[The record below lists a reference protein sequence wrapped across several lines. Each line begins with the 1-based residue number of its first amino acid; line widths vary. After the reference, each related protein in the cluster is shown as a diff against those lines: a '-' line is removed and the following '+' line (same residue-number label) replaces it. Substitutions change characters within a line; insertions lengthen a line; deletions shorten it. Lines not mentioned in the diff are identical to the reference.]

1 MVNNQQRIE
10 QIAGLA
16 LIGAIIVGCGLV
28 LWPFALSILWAA
40 ILCFATWPLHEL
52 LLKWLKGRRNL
63 AALLMTILLL
73 LVLFIPFFVVGLTFT
88 DSISSAMEW
97 LNSHRQA
104 TLPPPPEWVR
114 HIPLLG
120 DRISGY
126 WSKLATSAEPALKW
140 LEPWFQD
147 VGVWL
152 LKHSLDFAK
161 GVFYLAMS
169 MLIAFFLYRDG
180 EGIVAHLREGARKIS
195 GDYAQHLMDVVK
207 TTVQSVVYGVIGT
220 ALAQG
225 AVAGIGFVIAGVP
238 SPMLLALF
246 TFFLSF
252 IMCTPIV
259 WIGVSVWLFTEGQ
272 TGWGVFMVIYGF
284 IAISGIDNFIKPYI
298 ISRGAKLPFIIMFI
312 GAIGGIVVFGFI
324 GIFLGPT
331 LLTVGYR
338 LTKEILSHRRYSETA
353 QPAGNSEN
361 APSLGDRED

>member
-1 MVNNQQRIE
+1 MVKNQQRIE
-10 QIAGLA
+10 QIAGLV

-28 LWPFALSILWAA
+28 LRPFALSILWAA

-63 AALLMTILLL
+63 TAALMTIVLL

-88 DSISSAMEW
+88 DSIRSAMEW
-97 LNSHRQA
+97 LNSHRQSS
-104 TLPPPPEWVR
+104 LPPPPEWVG

-120 DRISGY
+120 DRIGEY
-126 WSKLATSAEPALKW
+126 WTKLAANAEPALKR

-147 VGVWL
+147 AGVWL
-152 LKHSLDFAK
+152 LRHSLDFAK

-180 EGIVAHLREGARKIS
+180 EGIVARLREGVQQIS

-225 AVAGIGFVIAGVP
+225 VVAGIGFAIAGVP

-252 IMCTPIV
+252 IPVGPVVV
-259 WIGVSVWLFTEGQ
+259 WIGASVWLFAEGQ
-272 TGWGVFMVIYGF
+272 TGWGIFMVIYGLL
-284 IAISGIDNFIKPYI
+284 AISGIDNFIKPYI
-298 ISRGAKLPFIIMFI
+298 ISRGAKLPFIVMFI
-312 GAIGGIVVFGFI
+312 GAIGGIVAFGFI

-331 LLTVGYR
+331 LLTVGYS
-338 LTKEILSHRRYSETA
+338 LTKEILSHRRYAAAQQGDSSEKVSSA
-353 QPAGNSEN
+353 Q
-361 APSLGDRED
+361 DKD

>member
-28 LWPFALSILWAA
+28 LRPFALSILWAA
-40 ILCFATWPLHEL
+40 ILCFATWPLREL

-63 AALLMTILLL
+63 AAALMTIVLL
-73 LVLFIPFFVVGLTFT
+73 LVLFIPFFIVGLTFT
-88 DSISSAMEW
+88 DSIQSAMEW
-97 LNSHRQA
+97 LNSHRQ
-104 TLPPPPEWVR
+104 TNLPPPPEWVG

-120 DRISGY
+120 DRISGS
-126 WSKLATSAEPALKW
+126 WSKLAADAEPVLKR

-152 LKHSLDFAK
+152 LRHSLDFAE
-161 GVFYLAMS
+161 GVFYLAIS
-169 MLIAFFLYRDG
+169 MLMAFFLYRDG
-180 EGIVAHLREGARKIS
+180 EGVVAHLREGVQKIS

-225 AVAGIGFVIAGVP
+225 VVAGIGFAIAGVP

-259 WIGVSVWLFTEGQ
+259 WIGVSVWLFAESQ

-284 IAISGIDNFIKPYI
+284 VAISGIDNFIKPYI

-312 GAIGGIVVFGFI
+312 GAIGGIVAFGFI

-331 LLTVGYR
+331 LLTVGYS
-338 LTKEILSHRRYSETA
+338 LTKEILSHRSYSATA
-353 QPAGNSEN
+353 QSAGNSKN
-361 APSLGDRED
+361 APSPGDSQD